1 MRERKRDLVI
11 RKIVYYTRV
20 FDKTFKVVFT
30 N

>member
-1 MRERKRDLVI
+1 MGERKRSLVI

-20 FDKTFKVVFT
+20 SDKTFKVVFA